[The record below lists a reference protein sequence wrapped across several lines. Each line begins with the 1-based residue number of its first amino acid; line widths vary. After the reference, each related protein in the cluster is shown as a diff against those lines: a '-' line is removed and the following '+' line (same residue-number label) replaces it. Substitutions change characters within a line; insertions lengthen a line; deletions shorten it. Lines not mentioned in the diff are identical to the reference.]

1 MDQAKAILFYLVP
14 AIFVIVGLV
23 HFYWAV
29 GGKKFVSSTI
39 PEKNGKPLF
48 QPTFTITAIMGL
60 AFFAFAVGVLAFGGL
75 VAVPLEPRVIRFCV
89 LVMLALF
96 FGRMIGDFQYIGLFK
111 KVKGSRFSHNDDLYF
126 IPFCGVL
133 AVMLSVLLRQ

>member
-1 MDQAKAILFYLVP
+1 MYQAKAFLFYLVP
-14 AIFVIVGLV
+14 VIFVIIVII
-23 HFYWAV
+23 HFYWAF
-29 GGKKFVSSTI
+29 GGKKFLTSTI

-48 QPTFTITAIMGL
+48 LPTFTITAAVGL

-75 VAVPLEPRVIRFCV
+75 VALPVEYRVIRFSV

-133 AVMLSVLLRQ
+133 AIMLSVLLRQ